1 MTIEEAS
8 ERYNIP
14 IKVLKEYESWGLCSE
29 VKKVM
34 GSWHYDETDIERLS
48 LIMTL
53 HDVGFTNEEVEHYM
67 RLALAG
73 VATADER
80 LKMLLNLK
88 DEHEDYELVSAYI
101 ISWNAS
107 NYRSTFTAL
116 PYLPCCSAAAA
127 WPHTP
132 RFSRRRLRAA

>member
-8 ERYNIP
+8 ECYNIP

-73 VATADER
+73 GATADER
-80 LKMLLNLK
+80 LKMLRNRRNGTL
-88 DEHEDYELVSAYI
+88 DEIHFKQKQLDRLDYLRFE
-101 ISWNAS
+101 IS
-107 NYRSTFTAL
+107 RSGEK
-116 PYLPCCSAAAA
+116 
-127 WPHTP
+127 
-132 RFSRRRLRAA
+132 